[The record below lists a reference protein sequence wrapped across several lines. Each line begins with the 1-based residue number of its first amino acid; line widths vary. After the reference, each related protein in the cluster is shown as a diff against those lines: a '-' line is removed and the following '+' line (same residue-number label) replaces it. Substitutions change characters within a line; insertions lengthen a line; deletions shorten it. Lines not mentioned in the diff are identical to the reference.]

1 MNDAERFLADLQSPY
16 WWLTA
21 VVLALVVNIASSYLR
36 PAIDSWRERRTSK
49 RQSIEEQNAAKLE
62 LWARFLLEDDK
73 LLILRTSR
81 LQSLKIELLTISCI
95 LLAELTWLY
104 FVQVRPTSASGWI
117 ALVAFLVLVAMH
129 AMELLWHKQDIQ
141 KATHELKTVQRL
153 LQDRVLNS
161 TRPKSACFE
170 TFRHPAKFVVA
181 LLMLS

>member
-21 VVLALVVNIASSYLR
+21 VVLALVVNIASSYLK
-36 PAIDSWRERRTSK
+36 PVIDNWRERRTSK
-49 RQSIEEQNAAKLE
+49 CQSIDERNAVKLE

-95 LLAELTWLY
+95 LVAELAWLY

-129 AMELLWHKQDIQ
+129 AIEILWHKQDIQ
-141 KATHELKTVQRL
+141 KTSNELKTVQRL
-153 LQDRVLNS
+153 LQDRVLNAL
-161 TRPKSACFE
+161 KSADQSPRE
-170 TFRHPAKFVVA
+170 NAA
-181 LLMLS
+181 